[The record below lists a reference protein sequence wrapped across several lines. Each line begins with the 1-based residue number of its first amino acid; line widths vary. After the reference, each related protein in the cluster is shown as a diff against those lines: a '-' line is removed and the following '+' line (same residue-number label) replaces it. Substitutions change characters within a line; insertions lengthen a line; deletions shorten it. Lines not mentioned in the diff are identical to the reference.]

1 MEKRLHIALI
11 NASAIHKKRGRQEF
25 QKLNLSEGLPK
36 VLSCL
41 MENDGIVQK
50 DLAEKCNVEP
60 ATMTTLLRKLL
71 SDGLIRKETTYI
83 SGGKR
88 AFTISLTA
96 LGRSTAKK
104 VNQIVDS
111 LEFLCY
117 QGFSEDEK
125 LLLVDL
131 LDRITKNL
139 SQNS

>member
-1 MEKRLHIALI
+1 
-11 NASAIHKKRGRQEF
+11 
-25 QKLNLSEGLPK
+25 
-36 VLSCL
+36 

-111 LEFLCY
+111 LEVLCY

-125 LLLVDL
+125 LLLVEL